1 MRQMVHDMAP
11 PEADTLAAIVQA
23 MQALVV
29 QK

>member
-11 PEADTLAAIVQA
+11 PEADMLAAIVQA